1 MSLALGEIAV
11 QFGCEI
17 HGDPDV
23 TVDCVATLAEAGP
36 GSVSFLS
43 NPVYRSQLAATRA
56 SAVIIAPD
64 DAADCPTNC
73 LVTGNPYVVYAQV
86 AQLLYPAAL
95 PRAGR
100 HPSAVV
106 GADCDIGNGTEIAA
120 GAVLGDRVSVGER
133 CYIGPNCVIG
143 DDVVIGSDSRL
154 FASVSVYHGVAMG
167 RRVRVHSGAVI
178 GADGFGNAADQDGW
192 IKVPQVGSVNIGDD
206 VEIGANTCVDRGAI
220 GDTRL
225 GNDVKLDNQVQI
237 GHNVIIGDHTAMA
250 GQCGIAGSATIGAR
264 CLIGGGVAVN
274 GHIEIVDNVSIMG
287 RGNVTKSITTPGV
300 YASVFGVEEAG
311 KWRKIAA
318 RVKRLDAMAGRLRA
332 LENRLE
338 SLRGS
343 DDDT

>member
-1 MSLALGEIAV
+1 MGLALGEIAV

-23 TVDCVATLAEAGP
+23 TVDCVATLADARQ

-43 NPVYRSQLAATRA
+43 NPVYRSQLAATKA
-56 SAVIIAPD
+56 TAVIVGPE
-64 DAADCPTNC
+64 DAAACPTHC
-73 LVTGNPYVVYAQV
+73 LVTSNPYAVYARV
-86 AQLLYPAAL
+86 ARQLYPEPA
-95 PRAGR
+95 PRAGQ
-100 HPSAVV
+100 HPSAVI
-106 GADCDIGNGTEIAA
+106 GAGCEIGNGTEIAA
-120 GAVLGDRVSVGER
+120 GAVLGDRVRVGKR

-154 FASVSVYHGVAMG
+154 FASVTIYHGVAMG
-167 RRVRVHSGAVI
+167 RRTRVHSGAVI

-192 IKVPQVGSVNIGDD
+192 IKVPQVGSVTIGDD

-220 GDTRL
+220 GDTRV
-225 GNDVKLDNQVQI
+225 GNDVKIDNQVQI
-237 GHNVIIGDHTAMA
+237 GHNVVIGDHSAMA

-287 RGNVTKSITTPGV
+287 RGNVTRSITTPGV

-332 LENRLE
+332 LEDGLK
-338 SLRGS
+338 SLRDR
-343 DDDT
+343 DDDN